1 MPVVTDPHRQEQQ
14 ALTALTVSAWQGIVA
29 DYQRLIGDIDPA
41 RVPQRLNCAP
51 DVWQV
56 LRTMCADRAATGIP
70 MLERGMD
77 YLLGLKVT
85 IDTGL
90 EPGTW
95 QVLGPHDVV
104 LRDSRA
110 PQ

>member
-1 MPVVTDPHRQEQQ
+1 VTDPHQQ
-14 ALTALTVSAWQGIVA
+14 KQPSGTAWQDIVN
-29 DYQRLIGDIDPA
+29 DYRHLTTDIDPE

-51 DVWQV
+51 DVWQI
-56 LRTMCADRAATGIP
+56 LRAMCADRAATGIP
-70 MLERGMD
+70 MLARGMD

-90 EPGTW
+90 EAGTW

-104 LRDSRA
+104 LRDSRE
-110 PQ
+110 PR